1 MGILVFLGLSLVII
15 VHELGHFAMS
25 KIFKVHIEEFGLG
38 FPPKIWSKKI
48 GETLYSIN
56 WIIWGGFLKISGMRK
71 ETERMDIPPDKN
83 FVNQAFYKKALIIVG
98 GVLMNFFL
106 GWMLISLVMNIG
118 IPQSIFVSDIKI
130 NSPAYMSGFQ
140 KGDLIL
146 NFENSEEFNSYLNQN
161 KGTEIIFNI
170 KRDGVKKEITTKL
183 PEERLESGELL
194 GIYYGETGVEKSGF
208 WKSIFKGFETAC
220 GLVFFY
226 LKGYISL
233 LSGIFTDS
241 SVFQNLI
248 SPIGLFS
255 MGAAASKVGIVYFL
269 QLLAHLSINLIIFN
283 FLPFPMLDGGWFLL
297 SIIEKIKGSP
307 INHKIE
313 AVINGFG
320 FIVLFSLFLAIT
332 IKDLINLF

>member
-1 MGILVFLGLSLVII
+1 MGILVFFGISLVII
-15 VHELGHFAMS
+15 VHELGHLMMS
-25 KIFKVHIEEFGLG
+25 KIFKVHVEEFGLG

-71 ETERMDIPPDKN
+71 ETERTDIPSDKN
-83 FVNQAFYKKALIIVG
+83 FVNQAFYKKALIIIG

-118 IPQSIFVSDIKI
+118 ISQSIFVSDVKI
-130 NSPAYMSGFQ
+130 DSAAYVSGLQ

-146 NFENSEEFNSYLNQN
+146 DFENSKEFNEYLDQN
-161 KGTEIIFNI
+161 KGAEIIFNI
-170 KRDGVKKEITTKL
+170 KRDGIEKEILVEL
-183 PEERLESGELL
+183 PKERSKSGELL
-194 GIYYGETGVEKSGF
+194 GIYYGETGIEKSGF
-208 WKSIFKGFETAC
+208 WESIFKGFKTTC
-220 GLVFFY
+220 SLVFFY
-226 LKGYISL
+226 LKGYASL

-241 SVFQNLI
+241 SIFQNLI

-255 MGAAASKVGIVYFL
+255 MGTAASKVGIAYFL

-283 FLPFPMLDGGWFLL
+283 LLPFPMLDGGWFLL
-297 SIIEKIKGSP
+297 SVIEKIKGSP
-307 INHKIE
+307 INSKIE

-320 FIVLFSLFLAIT
+320 FVVLFSLFLAIT
-332 IKDLINLF
+332 IKDIINLF